1 MVKKKI
7 RKNYNNENWKI
18 INQNCVWL
26 INTNMKL
33 EDNFIDPEQRKV
45 LAMDADMDNICSYL
59 K

>member
-33 EDNFIDPEQRKV
+33 EDNFIDPEQRNV